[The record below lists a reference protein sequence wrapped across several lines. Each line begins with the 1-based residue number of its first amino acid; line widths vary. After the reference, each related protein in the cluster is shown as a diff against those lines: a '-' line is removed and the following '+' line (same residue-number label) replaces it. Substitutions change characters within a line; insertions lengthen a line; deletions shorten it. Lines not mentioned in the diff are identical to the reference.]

1 MPAVQFEETSATR
14 VELKIPSIDYA
25 AVLLLND
32 QFDSNWNVTIDGQP
46 ATLLRANNH
55 ARAVYLSES
64 GKPRVIVFDYH
75 PPVPPT
81 APPLAALMIGLSIA
95 GLGARREKL
104 SNFEENDKPDTI
116 LKPND
121 A

>member
-1 MPAVQFEETSATR
+1 MTILAEPFLPSA
-14 VELKIPSIDYA
+14 KIRRAIAPTPVGLA
-25 AVLLLND
+25 
-32 QFDSNWNVTIDGQP
+32 GP

-55 ARAVYLSES
+55 ARAVYLSDS
-64 GKPRVIVFDYH
+64 DKARVIVFDYH

-95 GLGARREKL
+95 GLGAHREKL

-116 LKPND
+116 PKPND